1 MTMMFGLI
9 CVMLFLAYA
18 NGANDNFKGVATLFG
33 SRTTDYRH
41 ALWWAT
47 GTTLLGSCAAALL
60 SGRLVKAF
68 SGKGL
73 VPETL
78 THDPSFLF
86 AVGLGAAITVMLATL
101 TGWPISTTHAL
112 TGALVG
118 AGLTAAGSVDLS
130 RLGKSF
136 FLPLGLSPLLS
147 LVLAAGVYP
156 LFRAARL
163 RMGVERRMC
172 LCVEGEEPQPV
183 QLQPSGGA
191 VLQSTGLRVIVGQME
206 SCRERYQGRLVGIDA
221 QSILDHLHFL
231 SAGAVGFARGLNDA
245 PKIVA
250 LLIAA
255 SGLGMSLA
263 PSLLVVGVTMAIGG
277 LLNARRVALTM
288 SSGITR
294 MNHGQGFTANLVT
307 AFLVVVA
314 SRWGIPV
321 STTHVSCGSLFG
333 LGLATRQGKRR
344 TIQAILISWLI
355 TLPLA
360 ALFAALTYWLS
371 Q

>member
-1 MTMMFGLI
+1 MMFGLI
-9 CVMLFLAYA
+9 GVMLLLAYA

-33 SRTTDYRH
+33 SRTTNYRH

-60 SGRLVKAF
+60 SGQLVKAF

-86 AVGLGAAITVMLATL
+86 AVGFGAAITVMLATL

-118 AGLTAAGSVDLS
+118 AGLGAAGSVDLS
-130 RLGKSF
+130 RLGTSF

-191 VLQSTGLRVIVGQME
+191 VLQSTGLSVSVGQME
-206 SCRERYQGRLVGIDA
+206 SCMERYQGRVVGVDA
-221 QSILDHLHFL
+221 QSILDRLHFL

-263 PSLLVVGVTMAIGG
+263 ASLLAVGATMAIGG
-277 LLNARRVALTM
+277 LLNARRVAMTM
-288 SSGITR
+288 STGITR
-294 MNHGQGFTANLVT
+294 MNHGHGFTANLVT

-321 STTHVSCGSLFG
+321 STTHVSCGSLFS

-360 ALFAALTYWLS
+360 ATFAALVYWLS
-371 Q
+371 E